1 MQAFK
6 DSIENFAHYLFEENE
21 ETIVQGFNAMCG
33 GNPNLSSQQTAELF
47 NKVVENFNNI
57 SSIIS
62 SYSAALNIIGNNNN
76 VLNTIQ
82 PKYLILKETR
92 KFRRASDKKRT

>member
-1 MQAFK
+1 
-6 DSIENFAHYLFEENE
+6 
-21 ETIVQGFNAMCG
+21 MCG

-82 PKYLILKETR
+82 PKYLILKKLENLGELPTR
-92 KFRRASDKKRT
+92 KELEVLNERFVKIDKEKSKNVEGKSKI

>member
-82 PKYLILKETR
+82 PKYLILKKLENLGELPTR
-92 KFRRASDKKRT
+92 KRT